1 MIFFEVI
8 GNILL
13 AENKYSDNITS
24 KLHNIIVEQ
33 QKLSETIF
41 KNSIITHALEQ
52 LVVFIDQKKMYLLFS
67 LSNREL
73 MEEDIEIN

>member
-33 QKLSETIF
+33 QKLSEAIF

-52 LVVFIDQKKMYLLFS
+52 SVVLID
-67 LSNREL
+67 
-73 MEEDIEIN
+73 